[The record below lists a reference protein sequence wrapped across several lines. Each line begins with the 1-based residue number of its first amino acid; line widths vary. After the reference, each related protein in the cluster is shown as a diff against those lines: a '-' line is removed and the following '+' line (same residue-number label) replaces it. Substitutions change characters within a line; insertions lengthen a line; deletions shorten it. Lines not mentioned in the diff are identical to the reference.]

1 MGFKNWSGDQTK
13 LSSQTLRGYDLACSL
28 VCKVL
33 FHNVLLFKHITLFS
47 SQDLGPHCVF
57 SFLECQRMARVDFFH
72 CSDVDLNVFCLGRP
86 WLIPLSV
93 QMHDVILYL

>member
-1 MGFKNWSGDQTK
+1 MGFKNWSGNQTK

-47 SQDLGPHCVF
+47 SQGLGPHRVF
-57 SFLECQRMARVDFFH
+57 SFLECQHMARVDVFH
-72 CSDVDLNVFCLGRP
+72 CSDVDLNVFFPERP
-86 WLIPLSV
+86 LLLPLSV
-93 QMHDVILYL
+93 QTHYVIL